1 MLLCVLSV
9 ILFAAR
15 SSGGFCP
22 SEEGLPSVERNWDW
36 LTYCDGTPS
45 WITWQGTY
53 RGTWFHLEDFHPGVE
68 EAWISCSEFW
78 FYHHNSVW
86 DTSHAYFELWT
97 GEASG
102 PGELLDRQS
111 GYALHYAPTYITYG
125 PPLEVPFDFWTMV
138 NTTFSTGGWPSSLT
152 DGADLPQPHS
162 FFSDDFVLWEPWEPV
177 GRNSSYFIYV
187 QMNMFSMNSCTWGSL
202 KTLF

>member
-9 ILFAAR
+9 ICFAAQN
-15 SSGGFCP
+15 SGGFCP

-78 FYHHNSVW
+78 FYHIPSWW
-86 DTSHAYFELWT
+86 DTSQAYFELWA
-97 GEASG
+97 GQESG
-102 PGELLDRQS
+102 PVELLDRQMA
-111 GYALHYAPTYITYG
+111 YALHYAPTYVTYG
-125 PPLEVPFDFWTMV
+125 PPLEVPFDFWTVV
-138 NTTFSTGGWPSSLT
+138 NTAFSTQGWPSNLG